1 MRGESNCQETMLSL
15 WTPEQR
21 VPKDHPL
28 RKIKALADGELK
40 RLSPVFDE
48 MYSTTGRP
56 SVPPERVL
64 KGQLLMALY
73 SIRSERQ
80 LCEQLDYNL
89 LYRWFLDMN
98 QIEATFDA
106 TVFSK
111 NRERLLAHEV
121 GTLFFDSVVKT
132 AQRGGLISTDHF
144 TVDST
149 LIEAWASLKSFRRKE
164 SEPNHDDD
172 DSGNATVNF
181 HGEKRSNETHQ
192 STTDPESR
200 LYRKGPGKEAKL
212 CYGAHA
218 LMENRH
224 GLLVDIS
231 VTPADTSSQW
241 RAAEQMLKRQAQK
254 RRRPQTLGG
263 DKGYDHRGFVGML
276 KKRGIAAHIAANDR
290 RPGGSAIDRRLI
302 RQKRYVVSQ
311 KLRKRIEEIFG
322 WMKTIGG
329 LRKTRYKGR
338 DRTQLAAQI
347 VGAAYNLL
355 RIAKLKPDL
364 GPVRR

>member
-1 MRGESNCQETMLSL
+1 MRGEPNRQETMLSL

-21 VPKDHPL
+21 VPSDHPI
-28 RKIKALADGELK
+28 RTIKKLADQELK
-40 RLSPVFDE
+40 RLSPVFDA

-64 KGQLLMALY
+64 KALLLMALY
-73 SIRSERQ
+73 SVRSERQ

-98 QIEATFDA
+98 QVEGSFDA

-111 NRERLLAHEV
+111 NRQRLLEHEV
-121 GTLFFDSVVKT
+121 GKLFFDGVVKA
-132 AQRGGLISTDHF
+132 AQGGGLLSADHF

-164 SEPNHDDD
+164 AGSRDDHDDP
-172 DSGNATVNF
+172 GNPNVNF
-181 HGEKRSNETHQ
+181 HGEQRSNDTHQ

-200 LYRKGPGKEAKL
+200 LYRKGSGKEAKL
-212 CYGAHA
+212 YYNGHA

-231 VTPADTSSQW
+231 VTAADTKSQW
-241 RAAEQMLKRQAQK
+241 TAAEQMLKRQAKK
-254 RRRPQTLGG
+254 RRRPQTLAG
-263 DKGYDHRGFVGML
+263 DKGYDTKGFVGML
-276 KKRGIAAHIAANDR
+276 TKRRIAPHIAANDQ
-290 RPGGSAIDRRLI
+290 RPGGSAVDPRI
-302 RQKRYVVSQ
+302 RKRKDYAMSQ
-311 KLRKRIEEIFG
+311 RVRKRIEEIFG

-329 LRKTRYKGR
+329 LRKTRLKGR
-338 DRTQLAAQI
+338 ARTQLAAEI
-347 VGAAYNLL
+347 VGTAYNLL

-364 GPVRR
+364 GMVVG